1 MLSEEQ
7 AICPEVVTLVSDHHI
22 VVAPSPFVLVVTC
35 YVTSRRDCIAT
46 AWFPIFWSIVLK
58 VIGCL
63 GLSFGV
69 GILGNRS
76 QGCQWQKILGCF
88 ASYGGEERK
97 ESFSYL
103 PPEQEHYLC
112 RKAWSKLI
120 CFLKTNLIFFCKNFQ
135 WWGGAFSIHKFS
147 MKSNICNFS
156 KKISDLLEC
165 TYIRISFFQYCY

>member
-7 AICPEVVTLVSDHHI
+7 EICPEVVTLVSDHHI

-35 YVTSRRDCIAT
+35 YVASRRDCIAT

-69 GILGNRS
+69 GKHSREPKSRMSVTENPGLFCIIWWR
-76 QGCQWQKILGCF
+76 
-88 ASYGGEERK
+88 RK
-97 ESFSYL
+97 ERIFLLPTSYL

-112 RKAWSKLI
+112 RQSWSKLI

-147 MKSNICNFS
+147 MQSCRQKLRQTFCGKMCGI
-156 KKISDLLEC
+156 
-165 TYIRISFFQYCY
+165 